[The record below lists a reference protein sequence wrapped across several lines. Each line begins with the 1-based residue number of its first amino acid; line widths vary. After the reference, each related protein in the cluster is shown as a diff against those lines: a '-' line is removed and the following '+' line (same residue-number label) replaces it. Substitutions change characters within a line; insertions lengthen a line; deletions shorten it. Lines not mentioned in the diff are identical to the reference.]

1 VSAQAPLGARNVV
14 VTGGGTGIGRAIAE
28 RIVQGGGR
36 VVLVGRRADVLADVV
51 RAHPD
56 SMHALTCDLADVAAR
71 QGLLVRA
78 RALLG
83 ALDGVVHA
91 AGVVVH
97 EAPGFIS
104 ERALRDQ
111 LELNLV
117 APLRLVEDAH
127 TQLDDGGAIVL
138 IASTLAHA
146 PVSTS
151 AVYSASKA
159 GMIALAKTW
168 APTLAARGVR
178 INTISPG
185 VVDTDMMKG
194 RDLDALRALHPLGR
208 VGTPAD
214 IAETAWHLLTSSWT
228 TGTDVVVD
236 GGLLANHP

>member
-1 VSAQAPLGARNVV
+1 MSTTTPAGARHVV
-14 VTGGGTGIGRAIAE
+14 VTGGGSGIGRAIAE

-36 VVLVGRRADVLADVV
+36 VVLVGRRAEVLADVV

-56 SMHALTCDLADVAAR
+56 SMHALPCDLTDVDAR
-71 QGLLVRA
+71 QGLLARA
-78 RALLG
+78 RSLLG
-83 ALDGVVHA
+83 ALDGLVHA
-91 AGVVVH
+91 AGVVMH
-97 EAPGFIS
+97 EPPGHIT
-104 ERALRDQ
+104 EHALREQ

-151 AVYSASKA
+151 AVYSASKS
-159 GMIALAKTW
+159 GMITLAKTW
-168 APTLAARGVR
+168 APTLAMRGIR

-194 RDLDALRALHPLGR
+194 RDLEGLRALHPLGR
-208 VGTPAD
+208 LGTPHD
-214 IAETAWHLLTSSWT
+214 IAESAWHVLTSSWT

-236 GGLLANHP
+236 GGLLVNHV